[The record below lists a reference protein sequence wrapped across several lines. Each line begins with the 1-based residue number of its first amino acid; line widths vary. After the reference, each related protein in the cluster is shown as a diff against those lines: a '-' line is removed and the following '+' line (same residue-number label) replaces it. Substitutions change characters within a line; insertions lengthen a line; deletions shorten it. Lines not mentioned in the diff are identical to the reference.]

1 MADAEDQQRRFE
13 NVFPSCLQVK
23 AKDRIGTANFGVVI
37 CKSLETE
44 ENAPNEYLAVD
55 EKKDRGW
62 WLPAGFVDP
71 GETVAAGAKRECV
84 EEAGVHTELTGVLR
98 IEYGEC
104 RCRFVYSA
112 LPIDNLQEPKSIPDS
127 ESNGAAWF
135 TLKKMKQMM
144 KSGIKFR
151 GPELLNF
158 GYQIDKGYI
167 YPNMDFL
174 IATYEDESPTWTRYN
189 DCCPTDTHMKVI
201 IIYEK
206 IVYLEKN
213 GMKLPN
219 YAILPTVKNQKIRN
233 WVKNALPFEVHPVL
247 QRVVR
252 VYHSMRNNGASMG
265 FIFAIQA
272 TEKPGD
278 DYVPVDLSKLEDVNA
293 VDREILEFANDG
305 AKCWK
310 LCLLDSEIMEIRNPG
325 APDKLLESWRKLVKS

>member
-1 MADAEDQQRRFE
+1 MAEAENQQKSFE
-13 NVFPSCLQVK
+13 DIFPSCLQVE
-23 AKDRIGTANFGVVI
+23 AKHRMGTANFGVVI
-37 CKSLETE
+37 CKSLETKD
-44 ENAPNEYLAVD
+44 NPPHKYLAVD

-71 GETVAAGAKRECV
+71 GETVEAGAKRECV
-84 EEAGVHTELTGVLR
+84 EEAGIETDLTGVLR
-98 IEYGEC
+98 IELSEG
-104 RCRFVYSA
+104 RCRFVYAA
-112 LPIDNLQEPKSIPDS
+112 LPIDELQKPKTIPDS
-127 ESNGAAWF
+127 ESNGAAWY
-135 TLKKMKQMM
+135 TLKEMKNKM
-144 KSGIKFR
+144 KSGTKFR

-158 GYQIDKGYI
+158 GYQIDRGYV

-174 IATYEDESPTWTRYN
+174 VATYEDENPTWTRYN
-189 DCCPTDTHMKVI
+189 DCCPTDTHLKVI
-201 IIYEK
+201 VIYEK
-206 IVYLEKN
+206 QVYLEKD

-219 YAILPTVKNQKIRN
+219 YLIRPTVKNRKMRN
-233 WVKNALPFEVHPVL
+233 WAKNALPFGVHPIL

-252 VYHSMRNNGASMG
+252 VYHSMRNDGASMG

-310 LCLLDSEIMEIRNPG
+310 MCLLDSEVMEIQNPG
-325 APDKLLESWRKLVKS
+325 APDKLLESWRKLRKD